1 MIDLFCIYTTGGLIL
16 WYKTFV
22 SETFEATINKLIKD
36 ILLDQKRNQ
45 DSFNEKGRIMKWKV
59 NNESGLIFLV
69 AFREDYGVLYVDQL
83 LEFVTKDFSNQYL
96 ITLKRNGKLYLETIN
111 YEDNFTDML
120 RKWEK
125 FCKEKLA

>member
-22 SETFEATINKLIKD
+22 SETFESTINKLIKE

-45 DSFNEKGRIMKWKV
+45 DSYNEKGRIMKWKV

-83 LEFVTKDFSNQYL
+83 LEFVHKDFSNQYL
-96 ITLKRNGKLYLETIN
+96 KTLKKKRKIIFRNSKLWRQFLRYVKKMGKIL
-111 YEDNFTDML
+111 
-120 RKWEK
+120 
-125 FCKEKLA
+125 

>member
-22 SETFEATINKLIKD
+22 SETFESTINKLIKD

-45 DSFNEKGRIMKWKV
+45 DSYNEKGRIMKWKV

-83 LEFVTKDFSNQYL
+83 LEFVHKDFTNQYL
-96 ITLKRNGKLYLETIN
+96 KTLKKSGKLYLETVN
-111 YEDNFTDML
+111 YAENFSDML
-120 RKWEK
+120 RKWER